1 MHIKVLAKRAMD
13 AQRRTVA
20 AATTLALMYQLELP
34 GQLTQPQKG
43 TEAVKAM
50 KRNEGV
56 ADFLEMLVE
65 SVAASGE
72 FATPLLTLAE
82 YVAQASDEEILAL
95 PGVGQAT
102 LAKLREGEGDE
113 EILALPSVPA
123 NLQGG

>member
-1 MHIKVLAKRAMD
+1 MYAQGDPLRNLTEEETMHIKVLAKRAMD

-72 FATPLLTLAE
+72 FATSSLTLAE

-95 PGVGQAT
+95 P
-102 LAKLREGEGDE
+102 
-113 EILALPSVPA
+113 SVPA
-123 NLQGG
+123 NPQGE